1 MWWNSS
7 NNSLQETLHLF
18 MRFPRCGFHKYV
30 DVKLISGLLDISSYE
45 LDYPSILS
53 AADVT
58 LLEKLVSVACVID
71 ADERV
76 CELFEL
82 FLVLNFL

>member
-1 MWWNSS
+1 M
-7 NNSLQETLHLF
+7 F
-18 MRFPRCGFHKYV
+18 MRFPRCGSNKSV
-30 DVKLISGLLDISSYE
+30 DVKLISGLLDVSSYE
-45 LDYPSILS
+45 LHFPSILS
-53 AADVT
+53 SADVT

-71 ADERV
+71 ADEMV